1 MYLIDLQR
9 QLMFIYSKVLFET
22 LSQCI
27 GKDRIGE
34 TIHSGMIFPNIRKP
48 VSRVLGNTLA
58 LNCIELKSKQKFKN
72 LFSSRIYTNFD
83 ICAKIIAKERSLPL
97 LPTQVEMHFCLQ
109 GILALSNKLQKL
121 EDALG
126 EMKDIYE
133 INLTFSQVISILN
146 EIYIS
151 AQSQWFQSIRLHQSQ
166 FNEGE

>member
-58 LNCIELKSKQKFKN
+58 LNCIELKSKQKFEN
-72 LFSSRIYTNFD
+72 LFSSRIYTNFN

-126 EMKDIYE
+126 E

-166 FNEGE
+166 FNGGE